1 MSEILYESQ
10 RIVATNTEEKIQIT
24 RPADIENIKQV
35 MDIKDKVQEHFI
47 VITLNNKNYVNSIE
61 LVSVGSSTS
70 AFVNAE
76 DVMRCALLRNTT
88 SIILVH
94 NHPSGDVTPSKH
106 DLYLTKRLNSMAGL
120 FNIHLAD
127 HIIIGDRV
135 LSMLKENL
143 IDVDKDIEKLRT
155 DIIQDLQEEN
165 KKLRNELE
173 KKESIKEK
181 IERAKS
187 KVSVK
192 QENKA
197 IKKQLEQEV

>member
-181 IERAKS
+181 IERVKS

-197 IKKQLEQEV
+197 IKKHLEQEV

>member
-24 RPADIENIKQV
+24 KPADIENIKQV

-197 IKKQLEQEV
+197 INKQLEQEV

>member
-197 IKKQLEQEV
+197 IKKHLEQEV